1 MTAKREN
8 PVFAIHD
15 NITLITNMQRTMK
28 RHLLYPLLS
37 AALVLMAGMTSVAH
51 SQDFNGSWSGV
62 LEFGPSSYTIVFNIQ
77 QTGDDVAITWDF
89 PDQNAFN
96 LPATATISGNELN
109 VDMPASNASY
119 KGILEGEAL
128 NGTFT
133 QHGFDIT
140 LNMTRTGEVQDTR
153 PQETAIETD
162 TNKPYRSEDV
172 TFNNGDII
180 FSGTLTL
187 PDKGRHF
194 PAVVLVAGS
203 GPLDRDEEA
212 FGHKPFL
219 LLADALSRNGF
230 AVLRYDERGVG
241 ATIGGDPGAPSEPLA
256 TDAMAALRYL
266 KTRPEVDAT
275 RVGFVGHSEGGLIA
289 VMNAAKHPDEVAYI
303 VSLAGPGVP
312 GKELGMTQTQLGFKA
327 AALEFGEDLMKMNED
342 FYTIIDTERDSVTMC
357 NKLTEYF
364 HQQQGNPALQ
374 QYLKGV
380 PTAQYIKLFALPMVR
395 CVFQYDPTENLKRVK
410 CPMLAINGMLDCQV
424 ACENNLDGIKRHV
437 PHATVKAYEGLNH
450 FFQTCSEWKGSANYS
465 AIHETMSPVVLQ
477 DIVTWLQSTVKQ

>member
-1 MTAKREN
+1 
-8 PVFAIHD
+8 
-15 NITLITNMQRTMK
+15 
-28 RHLLYPLLS
+28 
-37 AALVLMAGMTSVAH
+37 MAGMTSVAH

-256 TDAMAALRYL
+256 TDAMAAAGLGDGDYTLGGRRVRVADGTARL
-266 KTRPEVDAT
+266 ADTGAIAGSTITLADAV
-275 RVGFVGHSEGGLIA
+275 RRA
-289 VMNAAKHPDEVAYI
+289 VRDLGIPLAAAVRAA
-303 VSLAGPGVP
+303 STVP
-312 GKELGMTQTQLGFKA
+312 A
-327 AALEFGEDLMKMNED
+327 AALRLADVGALLPGRYADLVVLEPD
-342 FYTIIDTERDSVTMC
+342 GTLHAVYHRGRPVT
-357 NKLTEYF
+357 
-364 HQQQGNPALQ
+364 
-374 QYLKGV
+374 GV
-380 PTAQYIKLFALPMVR
+380 PASRGQR
-395 CVFQYDPTENLKRVK
+395 
-410 CPMLAINGMLDCQV
+410 
-424 ACENNLDGIKRHV
+424 
-437 PHATVKAYEGLNH
+437 
-450 FFQTCSEWKGSANYS
+450 
-465 AIHETMSPVVLQ
+465 
-477 DIVTWLQSTVKQ
+477 

>member
-1 MTAKREN
+1 MNTKKM
-8 PVFAIHD
+8 I
-15 NITLITNMQRTMK
+15 
-28 RHLLYPLLS
+28 
-37 AALVLMAGMTSVAH
+37 AALLLMLVAF
-51 SQDFNGSWSGV
+51 SANVRGQNFNGSWSGV
-62 LEFGPSSYTIVFNIQ
+62 IDVGQSLTIVFNIE
-77 QTGDDVAITWDF
+77 QTSDGVEITWDS
-89 PDQNAFN
+89 PDQGAFG

-109 VDMPASNASY
+109 VDMPASPRASY
-119 KGILEGEAL
+119 KGILEGETL

-133 QHGFDIT
+133 QGGYSFT
-140 LNMTRTGEVQDTR
+140 LNMKRTGAVQNTR
-153 PQETAIETD
+153 PQETAIEGD
-162 TNKPYRSEDV
+162 TNKPYRNEDV
-172 TFNNGDII
+172 TFTNDGIT
-180 FSGTLTL
+180 FSGTLSL
-187 PDKGRHF
+187 PSKGSHF

-275 RVGFVGHSEGGLIA
+275 QVGFVGHSEGGLIA

-327 AALEFGEDLMKMNED
+327 AGLEFGEDLMKLNEE
-342 FYTIIDTERDSVTMC
+342 FYTIIATETDSVTMC
-357 NKLTEYF
+357 NKLANYF
-364 HQQQGNPALQ
+364 HEQEGNPALQ
-374 QYLKGV
+374 LYLKGAS
-380 PTAQYIKLFALPMVR
+380 PEQYIKLYALPMVR

-410 CPMLAINGMLDCQV
+410 CPMLAINGTLDCQV
-424 ACENNLDGIKRHV
+424 ACENNLDGIKRYV
-437 PHATVKAYEGLNH
+437 PHATVKAYDGLNH
-450 FFQTCSEWKGSANYS
+450 FFQTCTEWKGSANYG
-465 AIHETMSPVVLQ
+465 AIHETMSPEVLK
-477 DIVTWLQSTVKQ
+477 DVTEWLKNTVKK

>member
-1 MTAKREN
+1 
-8 PVFAIHD
+8 
-15 NITLITNMQRTMK
+15 MK
-28 RHLLYPLLS
+28 SHLLYPLLS

-62 LEFGPSSYTIVFNIQ
+62 LEFGPNSYTIVFNIQ
-77 QTGDDVAITWDF
+77 QTGHDVAITWDF

-109 VDMPASNASY
+109 VDMPISPRATY

-133 QHGFDIT
+133 QGRYGFT
-140 LNMTRTGEVQDTR
+140 LNMSRTGKVQNNTR
-153 PQETAIETD
+153 PQESAIESD
-162 TNKPYRSEDV
+162 THRPYRNEDV
-172 TFNNGDII
+172 TFTNGDII
-180 FSGTLTL
+180 FSGTLSL
-187 PDKGRHF
+187 PDKGSHF

-203 GPLDRDEEA
+203 GPLDRDEEVM
-212 FGHKPFL
+212 GHKPFL

-266 KTRPEVDAT
+266 KTRLEVDAT

-327 AALEFGEDLMKMNED
+327 AGLEFGEDLMKMNED
-342 FYTIIDTERDSVTMC
+342 KPIAYTDIWRR
-357 NKLTEYF
+357 K
-364 HQQQGNPALQ
+364 
-374 QYLKGV
+374 
-380 PTAQYIKLFALPMVR
+380 
-395 CVFQYDPTENLKRVK
+395 KR
-410 CPMLAINGMLDCQV
+410 ISSN
-424 ACENNLDGIKRHV
+424 
-437 PHATVKAYEGLNH
+437 
-450 FFQTCSEWKGSANYS
+450 
-465 AIHETMSPVVLQ
+465 
-477 DIVTWLQSTVKQ
+477 

>member
-1 MTAKREN
+1 
-8 PVFAIHD
+8 
-15 NITLITNMQRTMK
+15 MK
-28 RHLLYPLLS
+28 PHLLYPLLS
-37 AALVLMAGMTSVAH
+37 AALILMAGMTNVAH
-51 SQDFNGSWSGV
+51 DQDFNGSWGGV
-62 LEFGPSSYTIVFNIQ
+62 LDVGGHSMTIVFNIQ
-77 QTGDDVAITWDF
+77 QTGDDVAITWDS
-89 PDQNAFN
+89 PDEGAFN

-109 VDMPASNASY
+109 VDIPAASRASY
-119 KGILEGEAL
+119 KGILEGETL
-128 NGTFT
+128 NGTFS
-133 QHGFDIT
+133 QLGYEFT
-140 LNMTRTGEVQDTR
+140 LNMTRTEKVQNNR
-153 PQETAIETD
+153 PQEAAIEGD

-172 TFNNGDII
+172 TFNNGGII

-187 PDKGRHF
+187 PDKGSHF

-203 GPLDRDEEA
+203 GPLDRNEEV

-241 ATIGGDPGAPSEPLA
+241 ATIGGDPGSPSEPLA

-327 AALEFGEDLMKMNED
+327 AGLEFGEEMMKINEE
-342 FYTIIDTERDSVTMC
+342 FYTIIDTERDSVTLC

-364 HQQQGNPALQ
+364 HQQEGNPALQ
-374 QYLKGV
+374 QYLKGLTV
-380 PTAQYIKLFALPMVR
+380 AQYIKLFSLPMVR

-410 CPMLAINGMLDCQV
+410 CPMFAINGMLDSQV
-424 ACENNLDGIKRHV
+424 ACENNLDAIKRHV

-450 FFQTCSEWKGSANYS
+450 FFQTCTEWKGSANYG
-465 AIHETMSPVVLQ
+465 AIHETMSPEVLQ
-477 DIVTWLQSTVKQ
+477 DIVTWLQSTVKH

>member
-1 MTAKREN
+1 MTGLNRYPNFVTTKGEN
-8 PVFAIHD
+8 PVFAIHND
-15 NITLITNMQRTMK
+15 NTLITNMQRTMK
-28 RHLLYPLLS
+28 SHLLYPLLS
-37 AALVLMAGMTSVAH
+37 AALILMAGMTHVAH
-51 SQDFNGSWSGV
+51 GQDFNGSWSGV
-62 LEFGPSSYTIVFNIQ
+62 LEFGPNSYTIVFNIQ

-109 VDMPASNASY
+109 VDMPGSNASY

-256 TDAMAALRYL
+256 TDAMAAVRYL
-266 KTRPEVDAT
+266 
-275 RVGFVGHSEGGLIA
+275 G
-289 VMNAAKHPDEVAYI
+289 
-303 VSLAGPGVP
+303 
-312 GKELGMTQTQLGFKA
+312 
-327 AALEFGEDLMKMNED
+327 
-342 FYTIIDTERDSVTMC
+342 
-357 NKLTEYF
+357 
-364 HQQQGNPALQ
+364 
-374 QYLKGV
+374 
-380 PTAQYIKLFALPMVR
+380 
-395 CVFQYDPTENLKRVK
+395 
-410 CPMLAINGMLDCQV
+410 
-424 ACENNLDGIKRHV
+424 
-437 PHATVKAYEGLNH
+437 
-450 FFQTCSEWKGSANYS
+450 
-465 AIHETMSPVVLQ
+465 
-477 DIVTWLQSTVKQ
+477 